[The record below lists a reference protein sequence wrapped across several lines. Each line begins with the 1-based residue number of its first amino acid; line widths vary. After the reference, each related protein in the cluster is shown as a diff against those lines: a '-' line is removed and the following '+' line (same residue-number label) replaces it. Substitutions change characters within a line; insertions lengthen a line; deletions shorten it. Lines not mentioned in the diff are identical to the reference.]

1 MNGTWLFVTFF
12 LKTIYL
18 LFANDY
24 HYLKF
29 NREKKLVKTLIQ
41 SINQPESNKKTN
53 AVMPLRLKSQ
63 EIFKQQNN
71 VVIEHEGE
79 EYHLKLTKQNKLILT
94 K

>member
-1 MNGTWLFVTFF
+1 M
-12 LKTIYL
+12 
-18 LFANDY
+18 
-24 HYLKF
+24 
-29 NREKKLVKTLIQ
+29 KTLIQ
-41 SINQPESNKKTN
+41 SINQPESNKKNN

-79 EYHLKLTKQNKLILT
+79 EYHLKRAKQNKLILT

>member
-1 MNGTWLFVTFF
+1 
-12 LKTIYL
+12 
-18 LFANDY
+18 
-24 HYLKF
+24 
-29 NREKKLVKTLIQ
+29 VKTLIQ
-41 SINQPESNKKTN
+41 SIDQPESNIKSN

>member
-1 MNGTWLFVTFF
+1 MIIISLNL
-12 LKTIYL
+12 I
-18 LFANDY
+18 
-24 HYLKF
+24 
-29 NREKKLVKTLIQ
+29 EKKLVKTLIQ
-41 SINQPESNKKTN
+41 SIDQPESNIKSN

>member
-1 MNGTWLFVTFF
+1 
-12 LKTIYL
+12 
-18 LFANDY
+18 
-24 HYLKF
+24 
-29 NREKKLVKTLIQ
+29 VKTLIQ
-41 SINQPESNKKTN
+41 SINQPESNIKSN

-79 EYHLKLTKQNKLILT
+79 EYHLKLAKQNKLILT

>member
-1 MNGTWLFVTFF
+1 
-12 LKTIYL
+12 
-18 LFANDY
+18 
-24 HYLKF
+24 
-29 NREKKLVKTLIQ
+29 VKTLFQ
-41 SINQPESNKKTN
+41 SINQPESNIKSN

>member
-1 MNGTWLFVTFF
+1 M
-12 LKTIYL
+12 
-18 LFANDY
+18 
-24 HYLKF
+24 
-29 NREKKLVKTLIQ
+29 KTLIQ

-94 K
+94 KWLDIDINIFKCNDEFLIEFDYI

>member
-1 MNGTWLFVTFF
+1 M
-12 LKTIYL
+12 
-18 LFANDY
+18 
-24 HYLKF
+24 
-29 NREKKLVKTLIQ
+29 KTLIQ
-41 SINQPESNKKTN
+41 SINQPESNIKSN

-94 K
+94 KWLDIDINIFKWHDEFLIEFVYI

>member
-1 MNGTWLFVTFF
+1 M
-12 LKTIYL
+12 
-18 LFANDY
+18 
-24 HYLKF
+24 
-29 NREKKLVKTLIQ
+29 KTLIQ
-41 SINQPESNKKTN
+41 SIDQPESNIKSN

>member
-1 MNGTWLFVTFF
+1 M
-12 LKTIYL
+12 KPIYL

-24 HYLKF
+24 HWHKYK
-29 NREKKLVKTLIQ
+29 RAKKLVKTLTQ
-41 SINQPESNKKTN
+41 SIDQPESNKKDNT
-53 AVMPLRLKSQ
+53 VMPLRLKSQ

-71 VVIEHEGE
+71 VVIEHQGE

>member
-1 MNGTWLFVTFF
+1 M
-12 LKTIYL
+12 KPIYL

-24 HYLKF
+24 HWHQYK
-29 NREKKLVKTLIQ
+29 RAKKLVKTLTQ
-41 SINQPESNKKTN
+41 SIDQPESNKKDNT
-53 AVMPLRLKSQ
+53 VMPLRLKSQ

-71 VVIEHEGE
+71 VVIEHQGE

>member
-1 MNGTWLFVTFF
+1 M
-12 LKTIYL
+12 
-18 LFANDY
+18 
-24 HYLKF
+24 
-29 NREKKLVKTLIQ
+29 KTLIQ

-94 K
+94 KWLDIDINIFKWNDEFLIEFDYI

>member
-1 MNGTWLFVTFF
+1 
-12 LKTIYL
+12 
-18 LFANDY
+18 
-24 HYLKF
+24 
-29 NREKKLVKTLIQ
+29 VKTLIQ
-41 SINQPESNKKTN
+41 SINQPESNIKSN

-79 EYHLKLTKQNKLILT
+79 EYHLKLTRQNKLILT

>member
-1 MNGTWLFVTFF
+1 M
-12 LKTIYL
+12 
-18 LFANDY
+18 
-24 HYLKF
+24 
-29 NREKKLVKTLIQ
+29 KTLIQ
-41 SINQPESNKKTN
+41 SINQPESKKNN